1 MRRAR
6 AFTVTPRS
14 PSRGNASF
22 RSPPER
28 PPIVRPSEVGD
39 NGAKPGS
46 VWAGRTRGVDLGRML
61 LSGCT
66 GPAKRRRAA
75 GDPNLKLETPH
86 RTDSSQTPRWRKR
99 DSNRRSHIPNGGSFE
114 TARSTLGALLLRQN
128 RAAWS
133 RGDRW
138 FESHSLQRRVS
149 VSREFAFPMSRSR
162 GFPRVCADRA
172 DGVIGGDGRDGR
184 GPARS

>member
-1 MRRAR
+1 MLRSEALPNDLRLCAPRRWEIMG
-6 AFTVTPRS
+6 RS
-14 PSRGNASF
+14 QDQFG
-22 RSPPER
+22 PEG
-28 PPIVRPSEVGD
+28 PEVWTS
-39 NGAKPGS
+39 A
-46 VWAGRTRGVDLGRML
+46 AML